1 MIKVKT
7 SNDPRAKI
15 QNGFW
20 GFKLIIIAGIIVA
33 ALFIENYHFDFVFM
47 IFGLIG
53 AFLVSKYS
61 LVFLFLSIKFN
72 SI

>member
-7 SNDPRAKI
+7 SSDSRAKI

-20 GFKLIIIAGIIVA
+20 GFKLIILACIIVA
-33 ALFIENYHFDFVFM
+33 ALFIPNNHFDFVFM

-53 AFLVSKYS
+53 GFLVSKNSMCVFFFFYS
-61 LVFLFLSIKFN
+61 Y
-72 SI
+72 